1 MSIERAPSDSPK
13 TVPARRLRASTTE
26 RGDAT
31 RARILAAAQRLF
43 AERGFSSVSLMPVL
57 AKAAGIT
64 AGAIYKHFDSK
75 EALFFE
81 VVRRAV
87 QAEPV
92 SGLTGEGGTAA
103 SIAEVAASYTTRR
116 LKLVRQ
122 LSVEVHY
129 ASARDA
135 KVRRLLRNAV
145 DREITEIGASLAAAQ
160 AAGELPVTGV
170 DPHLLASAIMT
181 FIMGLM
187 HMETLTPQLVG
198 DAGWRDFVQARVAA
212 MVSC

>member
-1 MSIERAPSDSPK
+1 MSIERAAPDPPK
-13 TVPARRLRASTTE
+13 AARRPRASSTE

-31 RARILAAAQRLF
+31 RARILGEAQRLF
-43 AERGFSSVSLMPVL
+43 AERGFSSVSMPVL

-64 AGAIYKHFDSK
+64 AGAIYRHFDSK
-75 EALFFE
+75 EELFFE

-87 QAEPV
+87 QATPV
-92 SGLTGEGGTAA
+92 SGLTGEGGVAA
-103 SIAEVAASYTTRR
+103 SIAEVVASYTTRR

-122 LSVEVHY
+122 LAVEVHY

-145 DREITEIGASLAAAQ
+145 DREIAGIGASLAAAQ
-160 AAGELPVTGV
+160 ASGELAASA
-170 DPHLLASAIMT
+170 DPHLLAAAIMT

-187 HMETLTPQLVG
+187 HMETLTPQLAG
-198 DAGWRDFVQARVAA
+198 DAAWRDFVRDRVAA
-212 MVSC
+212 MVAGSAG

>member
-1 MSIERAPSDSPK
+1 MSIERAPPDPPRK
-13 TVPARRLRASTTE
+13 TRRTRASTTE

-31 RARILAAAQRLF
+31 RARILAEAQRLY
-43 AERGFSSVSLMPVL
+43 AERGFSGVSMPVL

-75 EALFFE
+75 EELFFE

-87 QAEPV
+87 LATPV
-92 SGLTGEGGTAA
+92 SGLAGDRGAAA
-103 SIAEVAASYTTRR
+103 SIAEVVASYTTRR
-116 LKLVRQ
+116 LKRVRQ
-122 LSVEVHY
+122 FAVEVHY

-145 DREITEIGASLAAAQ
+145 DREIAEIGAGLAAAQ
-160 AAGELPVTGV
+160 ASGELAASA
-170 DPHLLASAIMT
+170 DPHLLAAAIMT

-198 DAGWRDFVQARVAA
+198 DAAWGDFVRERVAA
-212 MVSC
+212 MVTGRLG

>member
-1 MSIERAPSDSPK
+1 MSIERAPSDPSPPPP
-13 TVPARRLRASTTE
+13 VRRVRASTTE

-31 RARILAAAQRLF
+31 RTRILAAAERLY
-43 AERGFSSVSLMPVL
+43 AERGFSGVSMPVL

-87 QAEPV
+87 MAEPA
-92 SGLTGEGGTAA
+92 SGLAGEGGAAA
-103 SIAEVAASYTTRR
+103 SIAEVVASYTTRR
-116 LKLVRQ
+116 MKLVRQ
-122 LSVEVHY
+122 MAVEVHY

-135 KVRRLLRNAV
+135 KVRRLLRHAV
-145 DREITEIGASLAAAQ
+145 DREIGEIGAGLAAAQ
-160 AAGELPVTGV
+160 ASGDLAAGA

-198 DAGWRDFVQARVAA
+198 DAGWRNFVRERVIA
-212 MVSC
+212 MVTGG